1 MSISPDRAPA
11 RHNAIRDAYRH
22 GPARPSLLHLRRKA
36 FEQNQK
42 SRRSII
48 GASNSAIPLDQL
60 RRPRVW
66 FFFETS
72 DYFHG
77 TEKCAYSSFNNTW
90 GNGE

>member
-1 MSISPDRAPA
+1 MHIAMDPQ
-11 RHNAIRDAYRH
+11 
-22 GPARPSLLHLRRKA
+22 GPSLLHLRRKA

-77 TEKCAYSSFNNTW
+77 TEKCAYSSFNMW